1 MMRRMRAREGDF
13 VESSDGLLFDVK
25 GLLHP
30 PDRVVAYLR
39 YYPDNRGTRSR
50 GGVRYVKVYDLTKRR
65 LLLEKRWPRYLYYDE
80 MQGRELQ
87 GVPKDSILALH
98 MPKLRLAALLHSRRN
113 DALEARAT
121 RLVKVLAQESGLPL
135 DCFGISGSLL
145 VGLHR
150 RDSDLDIIVYGS
162 TAAKHVQRAL
172 FTLLEDNQVFRAY
185 GPRDLR
191 RLYLRRDLREALTFG
206 DFELQERRK
215 LFQGRF
221 LSHDYFI
228 RCVKNWG
235 EITERYADAQYAP
248 IGEYAVSAEVT
259 GDEES
264 LLTPCRYVIK
274 HVEVLSGDPT
284 CTPREVISFRGRFAE
299 QAIRGERVL
308 ARGRLERVRS
318 EGSEYYRLV
327 VGEGPRD
334 VLRTIW

>member
-1 MMRRMRAREGDF
+1 LMRRMRAREGDF

-98 MPKLRLAALLHSRRN
+98 LPKRRLVTLLRSRRK
-113 DALEARAT
+113 DALEANAT

-135 DCFGISGSLL
+135 DCFGVSGSLL

-150 RDSDLDIIVYGS
+150 RDSDLDIIVYGA
-162 TAAKHVQRAL
+162 TASKRVQRAL
-172 FTLLEDNQVFRAY
+172 FHLIEDNRTFHAY
-185 GPRDLR
+185 SPRDLK
-191 RLYLRRDLREALTFG
+191 RLYLRRDLRAALTYR

-221 LSHDYFI
+221 LSHEYFV
-228 RCVKNWG
+228 RCVKNWR
-235 EITERYADAQYAP
+235 EITERYGDARCVP
-248 IGEYAVSAEVT
+248 MGECAVSADVA

-264 LLTPCRYVIK
+264 LLTPCRYMLER
-274 HVEVLSGDPT
+274 VEVLEGNPH
-284 CTPREVISFRGRFAE
+284 CTPREVFSFRGRFAE
-299 QAIRGERVL
+299 QARKRERVF
-308 ARGRLERVRS
+308 ARGRLERV
-318 EGSEYYRLV
+318 GSDGLEYYRLII
-327 VGEGPRD
+327 GEGPRD

>member
-1 MMRRMRAREGDF
+1 MRRMRAREGDF

-30 PDRVVAYLR
+30 PDRIVAYLR
-39 YYPDNRGTRSR
+39 YYPDNRGARFR
-50 GGVRYVKVYDLTKRR
+50 NGVRYVKVYDLTKRR

-87 GVPKDSILALH
+87 GVPKDSTRALH
-98 MPKLRLAALLHSRRN
+98 LPKQRLMTLLRSRRK
-113 DALEARAT
+113 DTLETNAA
-121 RLVKVLAQESGLPL
+121 RLVKVLVRESGLPL

-150 RDSDLDIIVYGS
+150 RDSDLDIIVYGA
-162 TAAKHVQRAL
+162 TAATRVQRAL
-172 FTLLEDNQVFRAY
+172 LNLMEGNRIFHAY
-185 GPRDLR
+185 GARDIR
-191 RLYLRRDLREALTFG
+191 RLYLRRNLQEALTYR

-221 LSHDYFI
+221 LGHEYFV
-228 RCVKNWG
+228 RCVKNWR
-235 EITERYADAQYAP
+235 EITERYGDARCVP
-248 IGEYAVSAEVT
+248 MGECAVSAEVA

-264 LLTPCRYVIK
+264 LLTPCRYMLW
-274 HVEVLSGDPT
+274 HVAVLAGNPA
-284 CTPREVISFRGRFAE
+284 CVPRELISFRGRFAE
-299 QAIRGERVL
+299 QARRGERIF

-318 EGSEYYRLV
+318 EGLEYYRLV

-334 VLRTIW
+334 VLRAIF